1 MSDFFCGEG
10 KIGSVKTST
19 VATPAQQCEQFLA
32 LAAQAYD
39 ELERWYDQHPD
50 ATFAEIEA
58 KAREVQQA
66 LMGRGLEILIYQRR
80 HTADITPVEQVH
92 AVASPDAAASETTPC
107 RIEPVKEQGNVSP
120 DGVFIRIRGEGWK
133 EVKITA
139 ISQVKVSRRQAEQ
152 VSARHPA
159 HEPVVKLERH
169 SYQATLGGADDVA
182 RQRYVKGLR
191 RGLPDCAR
199 VTSVN
204 DGAAWIERITRAN
217 FPDAVQIVDW
227 AHAAQRVHRAAE
239 RAWPQQAD
247 TAKAWAETQLDA
259 LWAGGTQAVAEAI
272 RGLPQA
278 EAAELAGY
286 FANNAERMRY
296 AEFRAQ
302 GLPIGS
308 GVVESGCKTV
318 IQRRLKGPCRGWGRL
333 GMPRLC
339 SPPCVNCTATG

>member
-1 MSDFFCGEG
+1 MRAVLQLGLEAPSFDR
-10 KIGSVKTST
+10 
-19 VATPAQQCEQFLA
+19 
-32 LAAQAYD
+32 AAQAYEVTTGWRISGD
-39 ELERWYDQHPD
+39 SVRRISEGEGARIHAMRQ
-50 ATFAEIEA
+50 AE
-58 KAREVQQA
+58 
-66 LMGRGLEILIYQRR
+66 
-80 HTADITPVEQVH
+80 VEQVH

-107 RIEPVKEQGNVSP
+107 RIEPVKEQGNVST

-139 ISQVKVSRRQAEQ
+139 ISQVKVSRRRAEQ

-169 SYQATLGGADDVA
+169 SYQATLGDADDMA
-182 RQRYVKGLR
+182 RQQYVEGLR

-227 AHAAQRVHRAAE
+227 AHAAQHVHHAAE

-247 TAKAWAETQLDA
+247 TAKAWAETQRDA

-318 IQRRLKGPCRGWGRL
+318 IQRRLKGPCRGWERRNATAMLAALCELHSNRL
-333 GMPRLC
+333 DAAIRQC
-339 SPPCVNCTATG
+339 RRR